1 MESRTLRLLEFP
13 KALQRLARFAISEPG
28 VEACLDLAPLAD
40 PIHIER
46 HCGLVRE
53 WLNDKGT
60 SPSLSTFPSLEG
72 LFRFLETPFG
82 RLDVDGL
89 WALRQVLRQVDS
101 ICHAVRV
108 DKDVASDVTL
118 LSEMVGE
125 LSFPKKTC
133 SGLNRCLD
141 DEGRFKDESSPAL
154 LSARGEIR
162 RIHQKCTKKA
172 KEFILERRL
181 SPFLQEEFMT
191 ISSDRY
197 VLPLKTSYKGKLPGI
212 IHDYSQTGETCYFE
226 PLFLVELNNSLQELK
241 QEERQAEQE
250 LLEFLTGLAREEQ
263 PQLRQAYDLLVALD
277 VLQAKVALAREMGG
291 RPLEPESGA
300 PLRLLNARHPLLAL
314 ASEDVVPVDVEL
326 LPGQSALV
334 ISGGNAGGK
343 TVCLK
348 TLGLIALM
356 AQAGVPVPVAEGSS
370 LPWWDKI
377 FVFIGDEQ
385 SLEDHVST
393 FTGQIHRLAQAWE
406 EVDERSLVLL
416 DEFGTGTDPSQGAA
430 LAQALVDALLEKGAD
445 VAAATHFPALKLY
458 ALTRKE
464 IRSATVLFD
473 PNSRRPLYRLGYD
486 QAGASQALDVAR
498 EYGLPEEVLQRAEK
512 FMLLDGSDTSALL
525 ERLNGLAVTRER
537 ELEKLEQEKVRL
549 KERRTELTARF
560 ERDRTTLLEEMRGW
574 SREVLKDWREGRL
587 KHKQAMKELARGRQ
601 QLAAREKEERSA
613 EERPEPSELKAGQ
626 VVEYAPWNK
635 QAVVE
640 EWDPKREMA
649 KVDIGGV
656 SMWVQPG
663 DIRAGSEAPSTPC
676 GSKQGHVSTVSGVSS
691 NVSGNAGLSLD
702 LRGLRADEALRE
714 LERFLDRALLGNC
727 GEVEIIHGKGG
738 GALRREVHMFLKDF
752 PAVSSFSL
760 APEDRG
766 GDGMTIVEIRD

>member
-1 MESRTLRLLEFP
+1 
-13 KALQRLARFAISEPG
+13 
-28 VEACLDLAPLAD
+28 
-40 PIHIER
+40 
-46 HCGLVRE
+46 
-53 WLNDKGT
+53 
-60 SPSLSTFPSLEG
+60 
-72 LFRFLETPFG
+72 
-82 RLDVDGL
+82 
-89 WALRQVLRQVDS
+89 
-101 ICHAVRV
+101 
-108 DKDVASDVTL
+108 
-118 LSEMVGE
+118 
-125 LSFPKKTC
+125 
-133 SGLNRCLD
+133 
-141 DEGRFKDESSPAL
+141 
-154 LSARGEIR
+154 
-162 RIHQKCTKKA
+162 
-172 KEFILERRL
+172 
-181 SPFLQEEFMT
+181 MT

-241 QEERQAEQE
+241 QEERQAEQK
-250 LLEFLTGLAREEQ
+250 LLDFLTGLAREEQ
-263 PQLRQAYDLLVALD
+263 QQLRQTYDLLVALD
-277 VLQAKVALAREMGG
+277 VLQAKVALARELNGC
-291 RPLEPESGA
+291 PLEPEPGA
-300 PLRLLNARHPLLAL
+300 PLRLLGARHPLLAL
-314 ASEDVVPVDVEL
+314 APDDVVPADVIPIDVEL
-326 LPGQSALV
+326 LSGQSALV

-356 AQAGVPVPVAEGSS
+356 AQAGLPVPVAEGST
-370 LPWWDKI
+370 LPLWDKI

-458 ALTRKE
+458 ALTRPD

-473 PNSRRPLYRLGYD
+473 PDSRRPLYRLGYD

-498 EYGLPEEVLQRAEK
+498 EYGLPDAVLKRAEK

-525 ERLNGLAVTRER
+525 ERLNGLAVARER
-537 ELEKLEQEKVRL
+537 ELEKLEKEKVRL
-549 KERRTELTARF
+549 KERRTELAARF
-560 ERDRTTLLEEMRGW
+560 ERDRTVLLEEMRGW

-613 EERPEPSELKAGQ
+613 EERPDPSELKAGQ
-626 VVEYAPWNK
+626 VVEYVPWNK

-656 SMWVQPG
+656 SMWVKPG
-663 DIRAGSEAPSTPC
+663 DIRTGPEAPAAPR
-676 GSKQGHVSTVSGVSS
+676 GNMHGHVSTVFDMTS
-691 NVSGNAGLSLD
+691 NAGLSLD
-702 LRGLRADEALRE
+702 LRGQRADEALRE
-714 LERFLDRALLGNC
+714 LERFLDRAMLANF
-727 GEVEIIHGKGG
+727 GEVEIIHGRGG